1 MAKYKIHVNGNNQIA
16 SNQQPVNAVVQQI
29 AQNTAAQQSQQPQAS
44 EQDNMRITVNDLIKN
59 SLINPV
65 EIPRYTTIKDV
76 LNAPKGEKLS
86 SFVDFLGTPESM
98 RTIGNFL
105 PKYGYNPKTGQLGNV
120 MEESA
125 RRQETQFEADRQKA
139 LEQLKLQNALAG
151 NVYDAYNRMDIAD
164 KQNQLR
170 RDLAKEELEWR
181 KQENALDRALKRD
194 SLNAQIAH
202 QRAME
207 SIARDRLGAG
217 GGRILPATLVEDMSG
232 TLQGVKQMNDLYSKI
247 PELSDRLTTPGAAQ
261 ASTFNPWDT
270 DAQGFKQYVKSYKQV
285 IGKGLEGGVLRK
297 EDEAKYEDIIPKV
310 GDTKE
315 TLFRKTEQLGQML
328 VDKYNTNMDFYA
340 AAGYNTSKIQN
351 IPVPSEFLNKQSDT
365 VKVKAPNGKT
375 GTIPRANL
383 KKALEQGY
391 KEIK

>member
-29 AQNTAAQQSQQPQAS
+29 AQNTAAQQLQQPQAS

-164 KQNQLR
+164 KQDQLR

-207 SIARDRLGAG
+207 SIARDRMNGTATGGASGLSEKQLQKNIESLNSLNAVQSQMDRFSNSFDKVRPTKAGALLANTYASKGFGNGAESNFNAQRTLLFNKIARELGGEKGVLSDQDIKRIESSLPSLSDSLPQKRAKMKAVYDLLEDRKSQYG
-217 GGRILPATLVEDMSG
+217 GGTASN
-232 TLQGVKQMNDLYSKI
+232 ND
-247 PELSDRLTTPGAAQ
+247 PM
-261 ASTFNPWDT
+261 
-270 DAQGFKQYVKSYKQV
+270 
-285 IGKGLEGGVLRK
+285 GLGL
-297 EDEAKYEDIIPKV
+297 
-310 GDTKE
+310 
-315 TLFRKTEQLGQML
+315 
-328 VDKYNTNMDFYA
+328 
-340 AAGYNTSKIQN
+340 
-351 IPVPSEFLNKQSDT
+351 
-365 VKVKAPNGKT
+365 
-375 GTIPRANL
+375 
-383 KKALEQGY
+383 
-391 KEIK
+391 